1 MDKTEWTEVITS
13 AMKEGGTYK
22 EKYMPVIETLADI
35 LERRDLILAQWK
47 KGGCKPLVTK
57 TLDRGAKNKAK
68 NPLLTILQEH
78 EADALKYWSELGLTP
93 KSLKSKLQDVE
104 ETRKSGSALVNALR
118 EMQRDQKS

>member
-1 MDKTEWTEVITS
+1 MDKSEWTEVITS

-93 KSLKSKLQDVE
+93 KSLKSRLAE
-104 ETRKSGSALVNALR
+104 EEQEKKSGSRLVNALNDIR
-118 EMQRDQKS
+118 A